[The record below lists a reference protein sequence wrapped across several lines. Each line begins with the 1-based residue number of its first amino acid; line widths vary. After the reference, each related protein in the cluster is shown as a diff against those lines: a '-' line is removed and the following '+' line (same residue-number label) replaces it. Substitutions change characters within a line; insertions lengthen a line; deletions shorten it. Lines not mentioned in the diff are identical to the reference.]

1 MREVHHSIMQRL
13 HHFQALGYNVNITWV
28 CLWQQFKGSRPD
40 VQQFVQ
46 SLLLTKRLKPRDA
59 FFGGRAN
66 AIQLYYHAEPNEEI
80 RYVDYT
86 SLYLSVNKH
95 CLYPVGHPQIISN
108 PPQSI
113 DHYFGLALCKVLP
126 PYNLYHPV
134 LPYRCQGKLVF
145 PLCRTCAETQIK
157 LPLYERSPFCCHDR
171 EERVFTGTWS
181 TPELMEAKRQ
191 GYTILKLYEVWHF
204 PYTST
209 QLFKQY
215 VNTFLKLKQEAN
227 GWPKEVGE
235 DPEKRNEYVANYLR
249 HEGVEL
255 DANDIA
261 KNPGKRSTAK
271 MMLNSFWGKFGQQP
285 NKTQV
290 NLFTN
295 PAKFYTLLPDN
306 EQQVHSIRIVN
317 DHMLEVVHSYE
328 DDTIPTQT
336 NINIFVACFTTCW
349 ARLKLY

>member
-1 MREVHHSIMQRL
+1 M
-13 HHFQALGYNVNITWV
+13 
-28 CLWQQFKGSRPD
+28 
-40 VQQFVQ
+40 
-46 SLLLTKRLKPRDA
+46 
-59 FFGGRAN
+59 
-66 AIQLYYHAEPNEEI
+66 
-80 RYVDYT
+80 
-86 SLYLSVNKH
+86 
-95 CLYPVGHPQIISN
+95 
-108 PPQSI
+108 
-113 DHYFGLALCKVLP
+113 
-126 PYNLYHPV
+126 
-134 LPYRCQGKLVF
+134 F

-157 LPLYERSPFCCHDR
+157 LPLYERSPFCRHDR
-171 EERVFTGTWS
+171 EERVLTGTWS

-191 GYTILKLYEVWHF
+191 GYTILKLYEEWHF

-215 VNTFLKLKQEAN
+215 VNTFLKLNQEAN
-227 GWPKEVGE
+227 GWPMEVGE
-235 DPEKRNEYVANYLR
+235 DPEKRSEYVANYLR

-255 DANDIA
+255 YANNIA

-290 NLFTN
+290 NLCTN
-295 PAKFYTLLPDN
+295 PAKF
-306 EQQVHSIRIVN
+306 HSIRIVN

-328 DDTIPTQT
+328 DNTITTQT